1 MSRIS
6 SVLLTFILTGSVDY
20 VTATSHP
27 LPLIAIVAG
36 HHVQPR
42 ADRLQVFLATR
53 CSMSK
58 AADVGRVDHELLSQ
72 VNRIHDASEKGAFS
86 ETILLTVARHEPS
99 RSISLWS
106 PQCATV

>member
-1 MSRIS
+1 MVRLDHSYFRSKSRTNAAILSELLSMSRIS
-6 SVLLTFILTGSVDY
+6 SVLSTFILTGPVDY

-27 LPLIAIVAG
+27 LPPIAIVAG

-72 VNRIHDASEKGAFS
+72 VNRIHDASEEGA
-86 ETILLTVARHEPS
+86 
-99 RSISLWS
+99 
-106 PQCATV
+106 